1 MNSKRIRLWD
11 LPTRLFH
18 WLLVLS
24 VAAAIVSGQVG
35 GNFID
40 WHARIGLFI
49 VGLVVFRL
57 VWGVAGSTY
66 ARFSQFFPTPA
77 KVKAYL
83 GGDWKGVGHNPL
95 GAFSVIGLLALLAL
109 QVGSGLFA
117 NDDIAFVGPLADLVG
132 KELSNRLTG
141 LHHKAANLLFLL
153 IALHVAAIVFYV
165 RVKKE
170 NLVKPMLTGWKEVE
184 AGESAKGGGLL
195 ALLLALALASGAVYG
210 ASGAWL
216 PAPPPAPP
224 AAEAPP
230 SW

>member
-1 MNSKRIRLWD
+1 MSSKRIRLWD

-57 VWGVAGSTY
+57 VWGIAGSTY
-66 ARFSQFFPTPA
+66 ARFGHFFPTPA
-77 KVKAYL
+77 RVRAYL
-83 GGDWKGVGHNPL
+83 KGEWTGLGHNPL
-95 GAFSVIGLLALLAL
+95 GAFSVLGLLALLTL
-109 QVGSGLFA
+109 QVLTGLFA
-117 NDDIAFVGPLADLVG
+117 NDDIAFVGPLADLVS
-132 KELSNRLTG
+132 KALSNRLTG
-141 LHHKAANLLFLL
+141 LHHQAANLIFVL
-153 IALHVAAIVFYV
+153 IALHVAAIVFYA

-170 NLVKPMLTGWKEVE
+170 NLVKPMVTGWKEVE
-184 AGESAKGGGLL
+184 TGESARGGGVLSLIL
-195 ALLLALALASGAVYG
+195 ALILASGAVYG

-216 PAPPPAPP
+216 PEPPPAP
-224 AAEAPP
+224 AAVETP